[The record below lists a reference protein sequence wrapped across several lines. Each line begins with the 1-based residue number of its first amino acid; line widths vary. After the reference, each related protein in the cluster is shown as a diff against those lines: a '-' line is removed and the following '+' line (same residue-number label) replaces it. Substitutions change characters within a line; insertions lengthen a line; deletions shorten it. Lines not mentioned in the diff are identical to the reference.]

1 MFNYIIQFI
10 QALNANSKPSQIAN
24 SFCIGLILG
33 LMPKNNL
40 LWYVLFVF
48 FMFVRINKAGYF
60 ITMLIGACFAYL
72 ADPLFD
78 TVGYAVLTFSPLENF
93 YAWLLDIPVI
103 VAVIAVIMLVY
114 GSSLFLGVVEEYLE
128 ETWNR
133 QIKFFDHKKIYL
145 SLIWCVV
152 ASLTLALA
160 KFIEWREMP
169 FYLFVIMGASTFCYE
184 AFLKKFGVKKDVE

>member
-1 MFNYIIQFI
+1 MELS
-10 QALNANSKPSQIAN
+10 ALFSVVKE
-24 SFCIGLILG
+24 
-33 LMPKNNL
+33 
-40 LWYVLFVF
+40 YV
-48 FMFVRINKAGYF
+48 
-60 ITMLIGACFAYL
+60 
-72 ADPLFD
+72 P
-78 TVGYAVLTFSPLENF
+78 
-93 YAWLLDIPVI
+93 IPVI

>member
-1 MFNYIIQFI
+1 MDFMTVLNTVKEYI
-10 QALNANSKPSQIAN
+10 P
-24 SFCIGLILG
+24 
-33 LMPKNNL
+33 
-40 LWYVLFVF
+40 
-48 FMFVRINKAGYF
+48 
-60 ITMLIGACFAYL
+60 
-72 ADPLFD
+72 
-78 TVGYAVLTFSPLENF
+78 
-93 YAWLLDIPVI
+93 IPVI

-128 ETWNR
+128 EEWNR
-133 QIKFFDHKKIYL
+133 QIKFFDHKKIWL
-145 SLIWCVV
+145 SLIWCIV

>member
-1 MFNYIIQFI
+1 MDLSALFNTVKEYI
-10 QALNANSKPSQIAN
+10 P
-24 SFCIGLILG
+24 
-33 LMPKNNL
+33 
-40 LWYVLFVF
+40 
-48 FMFVRINKAGYF
+48 
-60 ITMLIGACFAYL
+60 
-72 ADPLFD
+72 
-78 TVGYAVLTFSPLENF
+78 
-93 YAWLLDIPVI
+93 IPVI

-128 ETWNR
+128 EEWNR
-133 QIKFFDHKKIYL
+133 QIKFFDHKKIWL

-184 AFLKKFGVKKDVE
+184 AFLKKVGVKKDA